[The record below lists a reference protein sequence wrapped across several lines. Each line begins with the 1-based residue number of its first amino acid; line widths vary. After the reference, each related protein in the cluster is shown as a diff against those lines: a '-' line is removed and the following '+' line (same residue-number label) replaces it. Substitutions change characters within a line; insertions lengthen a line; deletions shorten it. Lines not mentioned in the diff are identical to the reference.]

1 MSEMEKGRVAP
12 VGAARGSM
20 PPTAKSHLLT
30 VSERADVQITG
41 VVEVISF
48 DESLVLLK
56 TTAGDLAIEG
66 SALRVNVLDVEGGRL
81 AVTGAL
87 SALYY
92 SDKQDGGRRG
102 RRGLFHQ

>member
-1 MSEMEKGRVAP
+1 MSETEKGRVSP
-12 VGAARGSM
+12 VAAARGGSAT
-20 PPTAKSHLLT
+20 PVKSHLLT